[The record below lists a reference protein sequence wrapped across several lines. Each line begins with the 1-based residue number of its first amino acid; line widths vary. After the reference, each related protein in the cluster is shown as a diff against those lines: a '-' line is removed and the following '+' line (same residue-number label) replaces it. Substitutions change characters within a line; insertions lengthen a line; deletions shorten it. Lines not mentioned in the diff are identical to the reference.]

1 MLKVHQ
7 NTKFRITNPVNL
19 IITND
24 NNQVLLLSRNEKE
37 DQFLNSWS
45 IPGGGLED
53 LETLEDG
60 LKREIL
66 EETNCK
72 ILEYKYFKSYYVI
85 INNSL
90 HVRAIYFLGKITGDI
105 KLSSEHNNYKW
116 FNLETINDPKIS
128 VAFNQREVINDY
140 FKSLSGYS

>member
-85 INNSL
+85 IAFFIRLLSL
-90 HVRAIYFLGKITGDI
+90 KHIHK
-105 KLSSEHNNYKW
+105 
-116 FNLETINDPKIS
+116 
-128 VAFNQREVINDY
+128 
-140 FKSLSGYS
+140 